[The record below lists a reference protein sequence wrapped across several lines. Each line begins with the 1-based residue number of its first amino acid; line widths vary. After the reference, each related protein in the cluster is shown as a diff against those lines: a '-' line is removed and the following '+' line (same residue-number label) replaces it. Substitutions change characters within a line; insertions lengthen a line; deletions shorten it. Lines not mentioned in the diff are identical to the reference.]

1 MRAMPA
7 VIVRRACAAV
17 LSASLLV
24 GSVGS
29 ASVAQ
34 EPETAPTPI
43 APPSLELALAGLAGA
58 DALVAGDGVPLAA
71 DDTFAPA
78 KVRLPVC
85 EYKDELTRYRK
96 VKQWKKTLLDTNL
109 KIKRS
114 YKPWD
119 LVSVSRARIAGSG
132 KVRRI
137 IIRDLKALA
146 AAARTA
152 GKPLAVRSAYRSY
165 DYQKR
170 LFDSY
175 VRTYGFDKAARFSAR
190 PGHSEHQMGT
200 TIDFTV
206 GPGVPLTTRF
216 GDTPS
221 GKWLARNGWKYGFIM
236 SYPKGKRSAS
246 CYGYEPWHWR
256 YFGRDLARKI
266 HQSGQVPRRYLYQ
279 NFETA
284 P

>member
-7 VIVRRACAAV
+7 VNFRRALVAV
-17 LSASLLV
+17 LSLSLLAGAAV
-24 GSVGS
+24 APV
-29 ASVAQ
+29 AAVAQ
-34 EPETAPTPI
+34 DVGPTPI
-43 APPSLELALAGLAGA
+43 APPSLDLALPVLMAASLA
-58 DALVAGDGVPLAA
+58 PAA
-71 DDTFAPA
+71 EPTVAPA
-78 KVRLPVC
+78 KVRLPAC
-85 EYKDELTRYRK
+85 EYRDQLTRYRK

-109 KIKRS
+109 RVKRA

-119 LVSVSRARIAGSG
+119 LVSVSRADIPGTG
-132 KVRRI
+132 KVRKI
-137 IIRDLKALA
+137 IIRDLRALA
-146 AAARTA
+146 AAARKA

-175 VRTYGFDKAARFSAR
+175 VRTYGLDKARKFSAR
-190 PGHSEHQMGT
+190 PGHSEHQLGT
-200 TIDFTV
+200 TVDFTV
-206 GPGVPLTTRF
+206 APSVPLTTRF

-236 SYPKGKRSAS
+236 SYPEGKRSAS

-266 HQSGQVPRRYLYQ
+266 HESGQVPRLYLYA